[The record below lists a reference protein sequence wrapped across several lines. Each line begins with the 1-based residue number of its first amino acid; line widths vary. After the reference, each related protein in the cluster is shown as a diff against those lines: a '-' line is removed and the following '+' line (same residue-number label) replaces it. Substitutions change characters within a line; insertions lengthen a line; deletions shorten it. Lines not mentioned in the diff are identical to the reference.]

1 MDLDGRLCGA
11 SVRRSGRSS
20 QSVSQSVS
28 CGLTVEDEQSAGQGR
43 WRAVKM
49 VRGCSTS
56 HTSRG

>member
-1 MDLDGRLCGA
+1 MEVKEEWEEL
-11 SVRRSGRSS
+11 SVC
-20 QSVSQSVS
+20 VSISI

-49 VRGCSTS
+49 VRDCSTS